1 MLREGVLIKRCEG
14 VLIKRCEGVLIKR
27 CEGVLIKRSHTLT
40 QHILVQFLSVL
51 GEKPDDGHFRSK
63 HVVF

>member
-1 MLREGVLIKRCEG
+1 MSQQGLL
-14 VLIKRCEGVLIKR
+14 LQ
-27 CEGVLIKRSHTLT
+27 RSASQHTLT

-51 GEKPDDGHFRSK
+51 GEKPDDGHFRPK